1 MFIAS
6 LHPLAVLVLTTEKF
20 ANNSNSIRVNAE
32 GIEAALCFVQESC
45 LLEAN
50 AETRDVGVVLVLTSG
65 KVAKVSNS
73 IRVNAEGIEAALCFV
88 KENWLLE
95 ANAETRDVGVV
106 LDKYEISLLIFIQ
119 FNLFE
124 YLSILK
130 IES

>member
-1 MFIAS
+1 M
-6 LHPLAVLVLTTEKF
+6 TTEKF

-50 AETRDVGVVLVLTSG
+50 AETRDVGVVL
-65 KVAKVSNS
+65 
-73 IRVNAEGIEAALCFV
+73 
-88 KENWLLE
+88 
-95 ANAETRDVGVV
+95 
-106 LDKYEISLLIFIQ
+106 DKYEISLLIFIQ